1 MGGCCMAVMHSLAHV
16 MGCWWHSSTFRLALL
31 CFIPPFLFDSTLG
44 VPYEGPTGGERLPD
58 DAAGLTNRFKA
69 PTRACTHVL
78 VLLRHACMQ
87 FDVLTGRAADDII
100 QRSMPRGPSPW
111 SAHPPSTWQMKMNIC
126 GRQPQ
131 PSPLTSGVCVYAF
144 AFCVCWS
151 PDVPLVYAARVGTR
165 QPAVSSTSSLPTPPE
180 GAGTSHRMRAS
191 RLRKG

>member
-1 MGGCCMAVMHSLAHV
+1 MKA
-16 MGCWWHSSTFRLALL
+16 RLVGNACRMMLRAR
-31 CFIPPFLFDSTLG
+31 P
-44 VPYEGPTGGERLPD
+44 
-58 DAAGLTNRFKA
+58 TNRFKA
-69 PTRACTHVL
+69 PTRACTHVF
-78 VLLRHACMQ
+78 VLLGHACMQ

-131 PSPLTSGVCVYAF
+131 PSPLTSGVCVYAL

-191 RLRKG
+191 RLRKGCHHNSHATWNTCPPFFYISKIGRYLWKPLIASPILPGQ